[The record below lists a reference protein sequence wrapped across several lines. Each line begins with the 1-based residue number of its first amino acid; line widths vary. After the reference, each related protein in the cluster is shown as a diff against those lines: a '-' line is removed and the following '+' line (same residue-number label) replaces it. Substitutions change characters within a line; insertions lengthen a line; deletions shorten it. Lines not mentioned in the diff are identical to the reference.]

1 MINEQPEGS
10 ITPQRF
16 ISENRKKTAVQFL
29 RPVSLQS
36 HVNKSQ
42 QLLPPARFQNQR
54 LSQFGALIDPNT
66 NVKRSTDRIS
76 YVSSNT
82 AKNRLNVTN
91 PTLHRMNSQGSSTSF
106 ATVRTKMLQPPKAG
120 EKYSHYLFIFANP
133 RSGDQKAAVFLKEY
147 RERQTFQYR
156 FDGEDGNGVHFYAH
170 IFSVVNAR

>member
-82 AKNRLNVTN
+82 AKNRLRAQRPCAGVQLQASLGT
-91 PTLHRMNSQGSSTSF
+91 PAVSGAGYSESRAAST
-106 ATVRTKMLQPPKAG
+106 RG
-120 EKYSHYLFIFANP
+120 
-133 RSGDQKAAVFLKEY
+133 
-147 RERQTFQYR
+147 
-156 FDGEDGNGVHFYAH
+156 
-170 IFSVVNAR
+170 